1 MKKSFNIQEL
11 FHWESKRYETK
22 PMHHPSSS
30 RAFER
35 HQEQDLKHPGLVDL
49 ITTKQNKLPSFID
62 RYLLLFCTKVL
73 TLEKRGQITTHQ
85 TAGSLPVLSWNL
97 LTLFQVFEVTATS
110 GSLILKLL
118 KWVELMVI
126 NKIQYLPNTGLQFY
140 TPYLGR
146 ESPRGRWEGGE

>member
-1 MKKSFNIQEL
+1 
-11 FHWESKRYETK
+11 
-22 PMHHPSSS
+22 
-30 RAFER
+30 
-35 HQEQDLKHPGLVDL
+35 
-49 ITTKQNKLPSFID
+49 
-62 RYLLLFCTKVL
+62 
-73 TLEKRGQITTHQ
+73 
-85 TAGSLPVLSWNL
+85 LPVLSWNL